1 MKVLQRYEQM
11 FRSLAPE
18 NLKAQLKR
26 TKGTLGDGAINII
39 LASIISSI
47 ILLGMGVF
55 QMAIVGTTS
64 MVGDAPFETA
74 LISGMSS
81 TLIILIA
88 IISPI
93 LMVISSLIVTGVMW
107 AVAKLLGGK
116 GTFTQQFF
124 QFSYP
129 MGGIV
134 IISSVVGLVP
144 CIGDLISIA
153 LSLYS
158 LYIAFEIYR
167 SVHKL
172 DDARAILLV
181 ALPIIL
187 FILAIILIV
196 VLFAG
201 VIASIIAGGAASGAY
216 YS

>member
-1 MKVLQRYEQM
+1 MSIIRRYEQM

-18 NLKAQLKR
+18 NLKAQLKSM
-26 TKGTLGDGAINII
+26 KGTLGDGAINII
-39 LASIISSI
+39 LSSI
-47 ILLGMGVF
+47 IASLMILVVF
-55 QMAIVGTTS
+55 AIQMAFMGTASILGGTSLESTAFAGLGIVL
-64 MVGDAPFETA
+64 V
-74 LISGMSS
+74 L
-81 TLIILIA
+81 LIA
-88 IISPI
+88 VLIPV
-93 LMVISSLIVTGVMW
+93 LAVVGSLIVTGVMW
-107 AVAKLLGGK
+107 IIAKLLGGS

-129 MGGIV
+129 MGGIM
-134 IISSVVGLVP
+134 IISSVIGIIP
-144 CIGDLISIA
+144 CLGDLVSLV

-172 DDARAILLV
+172 SDARAILIV

-187 FILAIILIV
+187 VILLGLLIV

-201 VIASIIAGGAASGAY
+201 LIASLFAAGAGAY